1 MSTILNSMDFTDTS
15 LKNSVTLSGSDWSV
29 PFDAGLPTSGFDNIY
44 LTKADDFYESLLRK
58 KGIAT
63 DSTDLADPVTFE
75 VKEIMVLWT
84 GIQIFNDLIDD
95 SEAPF
100 ENSVVLEDKFEKK
113 LRNYTKRYNEKLGV
127 LDKNSFYDASVE
139 QYSEISTDIMMIGN
153 IGRS

>member
-44 LTKADDFYESLLRK
+44 LYNTDNYYDSLLRTN
-58 KGIAT
+58 GI
-63 DSTDLADPVTFE
+63 STSADNLADPVTFE
-75 VKEIMVLWT
+75 VKEVLVLWA

-139 QYSEISTDIMMIGN
+139 QYAEISTDIMMIGN
-153 IGRS
+153 IGRG